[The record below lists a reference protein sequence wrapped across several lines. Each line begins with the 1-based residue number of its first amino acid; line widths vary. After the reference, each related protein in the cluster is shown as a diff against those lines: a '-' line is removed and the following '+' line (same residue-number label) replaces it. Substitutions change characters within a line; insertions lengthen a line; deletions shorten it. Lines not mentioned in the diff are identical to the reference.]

1 VATVGKH
8 GIRTIK
14 TTRGT
19 MKTPMMTIKTP
30 TKSK

>member
-19 MKTPMMTIKTP
+19 IETPIK
-30 TKSK
+30 SR